1 MSSANRPGGSQT
13 GGGLGRSGGPGGPG
27 GSGGPGSPGGPRGA
41 GGGRPKQRPNNSAAT
56 LRKIWAYLAVHR
68 RLLIAILAL
77 VLVNSAA
84 SLFAPY
90 LLGRTV
96 DHFTAGKS
104 AEGLIR
110 LLMALLGVYALQ
122 LASGWL
128 QSYWMIGISQ
138 ETVFTLRRDLFA
150 KLHRLPI
157 SYFAKRRHGELM
169 SRLTNDI
176 ENVSQTLGTS
186 FIQILSSVL
195 TFVGMLALMLW
206 LSPLLTLVTLVIVPV
221 MFLGMKW
228 ITSRTGPLFK
238 EQQKSIGDLNGFVEE
253 TLSGQRIVKTFAREE
268 RVLADFAVKN
278 ERLRHAAYYAQ
289 TYSGFIPK
297 LMNMLN
303 NVSFALIAGVGG
315 ALALRGAITVG
326 VILTFAEYARQFT
339 RPLND
344 LANQFNTFL
353 SAVAG
358 AERVFEVLEEPEEE
372 DDEAEA
378 GELAQVRGAIR
389 FEDVSFA
396 YEAGRTTLEG
406 ITFEARPGE
415 TVALV
420 GPTGAGK
427 TTVVQLL
434 SRFYDPSAG
443 AITLDGRDT
452 RTVKRRSLRQ
462 SMGFVLQDAF
472 LFQGTVRDN
481 IRYGKL
487 TATDG
492 EVEQAARTAGA
503 HGFIARLP
511 QGYDTLLNAD
521 GSGISQGQKQ
531 LLSIA
536 RAILADPAI
545 LILDEATSSID
556 TVTEV
561 RIQEALGRLMEGRTS
576 VVIAHRLGT
585 IQNADRI
592 LVLDEGRLVEQGSHR
607 ELLAKR
613 GFYSDL
619 YRSQFSKRT
628 AAAGSEG

>member
-1 MSSANRPGGSQT
+1 MSPSNRAGADT
-13 GGGLGRSGGPGGPG
+13 SGA
-27 GSGGPGSPGGPRGA
+27 GSGRA
-41 GGGRPKQRPNNSAAT
+41 GGRGGKPKARPANSAAA
-56 LRKIWAYLAVHR
+56 LGKIWAYLSVHR
-68 RLLIAILAL
+68 KLLIAILLL

-84 SLFAPY
+84 GLFAPY

-96 DHFTAGKS
+96 DHFASGQSRTV
-104 AEGLIR
+104 LIH
-110 LLMALLGVYALQ
+110 LLLALLGVYVLQ
-122 LASGWL
+122 LISGWL

-138 ETVFTLRRDLFA
+138 RTVFTLRRDLFA
-150 KLHRLPI
+150 KLHKLPI
-157 SYFAKRRHGELM
+157 SYFAKRRHGEMM

-176 ENVSQTLGTS
+176 DNVSQTLGTS

-195 TFVGMLALMLW
+195 TFLGMLVLMLW
-206 LSPLLTLVTLVIVPV
+206 LSPLLTLVTLIIVPL
-221 MFLGMKW
+221 MFFGMKW
-228 ITSRTGPLFK
+228 ITARTGPLFK
-238 EQQKSIGDLNGFVEE
+238 EQQKSLGDLNGFVEE

-268 RVLADFAVKN
+268 RVLEEFAAKN
-278 ERLRHAAYYAQ
+278 EELRKAAYYAQ

-297 LMNMLN
+297 LMNVLN
-303 NVSFALIAGVGG
+303 NASFALIAGVGG
-315 ALALRGAITVG
+315 LLALRGSISVG

-372 DDEAEA
+372 EDEREA
-378 GELAQVRGAIR
+378 GELSGMRGEIR
-389 FEDVSFA
+389 FADVSFS
-396 YEAGRTTLEG
+396 YEAGRTTLAG
-406 ITFEARPGE
+406 ISFRAEPGE

-427 TTVVQLL
+427 TTIVQLL
-434 SRFYDPSAG
+434 SRFYDPSG
-443 AITLDGRDT
+443 GVISIDGRDT

-472 LFQGTVRDN
+472 LFRGTVREN

-492 EVEQAARTAGA
+492 EVEKAACLANA
-503 HGFIARLP
+503 HSFIIRLP
-511 QGYDTLLNAD
+511 KGYDTVLSHD

-536 RAILADPAI
+536 RAILADPAL

-561 RIQEALGRLMEGRTS
+561 RIQEALSRLMEGRTS

-592 LVLDEGRLVEQGSHR
+592 LVLDEGRLIEEGTHR
-607 ELLAKR
+607 QLLEAR
-613 GFYSDL
+613 GFYYDL
-619 YRSQFSKRT
+619 YESQFRKHGGT
-628 AAAGSEG
+628 GLTKMQ

>member
-1 MSSANRPGGSQT
+1 MNRAAGGMRGEQ
-13 GGGLGRSGGPGGPG
+13 RGPGGKK
-27 GSGGPGSPGGPRGA
+27 A
-41 GGGRPKQRPNNSAAT
+41 RPADSAAA

-68 RLLIAILAL
+68 KLLLLILLL

-84 SLFAPY
+84 GLFAPY

-96 DHFTAGKS
+96 DHFADGKS
-104 AEGLIR
+104 KTVLIH
-110 LLMALLGVYALQ
+110 LLIALLGVYVIQ
-122 LASGWL
+122 LVSGWL

-138 ETVFTLRRDLFA
+138 KTVFTLRRDLFA
-150 KLHRLPI
+150 KLHQLPI
-157 SYFAKRRHGELM
+157 SYFAKRRHGEMM

-176 ENVSQTLGTS
+176 DNVSQTLGTS

-195 TFVGMLALMLW
+195 TFIGMLVLMLW
-206 LSPLLTLVTLVIVPV
+206 LSPLLTLVTLTIVPA

-253 TLSGQRIVKTFAREE
+253 TLSGQRIVKTFAREG
-268 RVLADFAVKN
+268 RVLEEFAVKN
-278 ERLRHAAYYAQ
+278 ERLREAAYYAQ

-297 LMNMLN
+297 LMNVLN
-303 NVSFALIAGVGG
+303 NASFALIAGVGG
-315 ALALRGAITVG
+315 LLALKGAISVG

-372 DDEAEA
+372 EDEREAAELSGMR
-378 GELAQVRGAIR
+378 GEIR
-389 FEDVSFA
+389 FSDVSFS
-396 YEAGRTTLEG
+396 YEANRTTLSE
-406 ITFEARPGE
+406 ISFHARPGE

-427 TTVVQLL
+427 TTIVQLL

-443 AITLDGRDT
+443 SIFIDGRDT
-452 RTVKRRSLRQ
+452 RSIKRKSLRR

-472 LFQGTVRDN
+472 LFQGTVREN
-481 IRYGKL
+481 IRYGRL
-487 TATDG
+487 AATDE
-492 EVEQAARTAGA
+492 EVEAAAQLANA
-503 HGFIARLP
+503 HSFIARLP
-511 QGYDTLLNAD
+511 KGYDTMLSHD

-536 RAILADPAI
+536 RAILADPAL

-561 RIQEALGRLMEGRTS
+561 RIQEALNRLMEGRTS

-592 LVLDEGRLVEQGSHR
+592 LVLDEGKLVEEGSHR
-607 ELLAKR
+607 ELIEKR
-613 GFYSDL
+613 SFYYDL
-619 YRSQFSKRT
+619 YQSQFSNNGGR
-628 AAAGSEG
+628 AIPAGK

>member
-1 MSSANRPGGSQT
+1 MSTSIRTGGS
-13 GGGLGRSGGPGGPG
+13 RS
-27 GSGGPGSPGGPRGA
+27 S
-41 GGGRPKQRPNNSAAT
+41 GGRPKQRPADGAAV

-68 RLLIAILAL
+68 RLLIVILLL

-84 SLFAPY
+84 SLYAPY

-104 AEGLIR
+104 QTVLIR
-110 LLMALLGVYALQ
+110 LLAALLGVYVLQ

-138 ETVFTLRRDLFA
+138 ETVFSLRRDLFA
-150 KLHRLPI
+150 KLHQLPI

-176 ENVSQTLGTS
+176 ENVSQTLGSS
-186 FIQILSSVL
+186 FIQIVSSLL
-195 TFVGMLALMLW
+195 TFIGMLVLMLW
-206 LSPLLTLVTLVIVPV
+206 LSPLLTLVTLTIVPI
-221 MFLGMKW
+221 MFFGMKW
-228 ITSRTGPLFK
+228 ITARTGPLFK

-253 TLSGQRIVKTFAREE
+253 TLSGQRIVKTFGREA

-278 ERLRHAAYYAQ
+278 ERLRSAAYYAQ

-297 LMNMLN
+297 LMNVLN
-303 NVSFALIAGVGG
+303 NGSFALIAGVGG
-315 ALALRGAITVG
+315 LLVLRGSITIG

-372 DDEAEA
+372 EDEREA
-378 GELAQVRGAIR
+378 GELAGVRGEIR
-389 FEDVSFA
+389 FADVSFS
-396 YEAGRTTLEG
+396 YESGRTTLEA
-406 ITFEARPGE
+406 ISFAVEPGE

-434 SRFYDPSAG
+434 SRFYDPSG
-443 AITLDGRDT
+443 GVISIDGRDT

-472 LFQGTVRDN
+472 LFQGTVREN

-487 TATDG
+487 AATDE
-492 EVEQAARTAGA
+492 EVERAAQTANA
-503 HGFIARLP
+503 HGFIVRLP
-511 QGYDTLLNAD
+511 QGYDTVLSAD

-536 RAILADPAI
+536 RAILADPAL

-561 RIQEALGRLMEGRTS
+561 RIQEALGRLMAGRTS
-576 VVIAHRLGT
+576 IVIAHRLGT

-592 LVLDEGRLVEQGSHR
+592 LVLNEGKLVEEGTHR

-613 GFYSDL
+613 GFYCDL
-619 YRSQFSKRT
+619 YQSQFNKH
-628 AAAGSEG
+628 AAAMRGEG